1 MLPNK
6 IIIPPTNDKVIADD
20 DKGDRLFVSVFDSIT
35 ITYPSYSA
43 HFYYLMSRN
52 AM

>member
-20 DKGDRLFVSVFDSIT
+20 DKGDRLVSSIFDFIIIT
-35 ITYPSYSA
+35 GPPYSGG
-43 HFYYLMSRN
+43 FQYLMTGN

>member
-20 DKGDRLFVSVFDSIT
+20 DKGDRPVASIFDSII
-35 ITYPSYSA
+35 ITHPPYSGGL
-43 HFYYLMSRN
+43 YYLMAGN